1 MDTQLTPRSEHPRD
15 TPWTIRG
22 VTAEEFPD
30 VVGVYAEPMILSAED
45 ELTTERRHPLAEHDR
60 ILVALDGER
69 MVGTSSSYTLE
80 MTLPG
85 GPRTVAGITGVG
97 VWPTH
102 RRRGILTA
110 LMTRQL
116 ADIHARGEAV
126 AAMWASEGA
135 IYGRY
140 GFGLAAFELSA
151 RIRAPYAVLSPAAQ
165 GDPELSVELLPS
177 AQARPTLA
185 RLHRE
190 AAATRIGQFQRGD
203 SWWGRILSNGAPWAA
218 VVSGPDGPLGYALY
232 ATANDWAE
240 DGTDSLVTVKEVVSA
255 TAAARVAL
263 YQHLFSRD
271 LVTRIAF
278 SALPVDDPLTLLVAD
293 RNRLVESSGGSLRV
307 RLVDLSRALTDRP
320 YAAPVEVTMA
330 VSDHYAPWNN
340 GTWHLSADRDGVTC
354 ERIHRRVDLS
364 LDVVHLGSVHLG
376 QRSVSA
382 LVEAGLVHEHTPGA
396 AARLDTALHVPR
408 AAFCG
413 QLF

>member
-1 MDTQLTPRSEHPRD
+1 MDTQRAPRSERPRD
-15 TPWTIRG
+15 IPWAVRG

-30 VVGVYAEPMILSAED
+30 VVGVYAEPMILSAEE
-45 ELTTERRHPLAEHDR
+45 ELTTEHQHPLAEHDR
-60 ILVALDGER
+60 ILVALDGDR
-69 MVGTSSSYTLE
+69 MVGTTASYTLE

-151 RIRAPYAVLSPAAQ
+151 RIRAPYAVLNPAAQ
-165 GDPELSVELLPS
+165 GDPELTVELLPS
-177 AQARPTLA
+177 AQARPSLA

-190 AAATRIGQFQRGD
+190 AAASRIGQFQRGD
-203 SWWGRILSNGAPWAA
+203 SWWGRVLGNGAPWAA

-232 ATANDWAE
+232 ATANGWAE

-255 TAAARVAL
+255 TPAARVAL
-263 YQHLFSRD
+263 YQHVFSRD
-271 LVTRIAF
+271 LVTRISF
-278 SALPVDDPLTLLVAD
+278 SALPADDPLTLLVAD
-293 RNRLVESSGGSLRV
+293 RNRLVETSSGSLRV
-307 RLVDLSRALTDRP
+307 RLVDLPRALTDRP

-330 VSDHYAPWNN
+330 VTDHHAPWNA
-340 GTWHLSADRDGVTC
+340 GTWHLSADRDGAAC
-354 ERIHRRVDLS
+354 ERVTRRADLS
-364 LDVVHLGSVHLG
+364 LDTVHLGSVHLG

-382 LVEAGLVHEHTPGA
+382 LVEAGLVQEHTPGA
-396 AARLDTALHVPR
+396 AARLDTALHVPC

-413 QLF
+413 TLF